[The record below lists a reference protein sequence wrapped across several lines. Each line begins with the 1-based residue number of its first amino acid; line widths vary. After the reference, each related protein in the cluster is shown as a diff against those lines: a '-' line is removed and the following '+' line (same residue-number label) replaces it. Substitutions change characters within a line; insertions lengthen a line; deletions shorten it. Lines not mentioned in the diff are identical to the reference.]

1 MFPRRHVSDNVAP
14 MKHLSGEV
22 NHLSSVRPPAI
33 CHRGKTST
41 SSSIDEVQS
50 HQQPSTSVDDVQ
62 SHQQPSTSVDDVQSH
77 QQPST
82 SVDDVQSHQ
91 QPSTSVDDVQSHQQ
105 PSTSVD
111 DVQSHQQPSTS
122 VDDVQSHQQPSTS
135 VDDVQNRTQTDTL
148 SSPPRTVWVELYK
161 FAKEQ
166 APRCNMTLHSFR
178 MLHIEKYEHLAAR
191 WPSLASISCTL
202 RNMNTT
208 LQYDPM

>member
-50 HQQPSTSVDDVQ
+50 HQQLSTSVDDVQSHQEPSTSVDDVQ
-62 SHQQPSTSVDDVQSH
+62 SHQQPSMSVDDI
-77 QQPST
+77 
-82 SVDDVQSHQ
+82 
-91 QPSTSVDDVQSHQQ
+91 
-105 PSTSVD
+105 
-111 DVQSHQQPSTS
+111 
-122 VDDVQSHQQPSTS
+122 QSHQQPSTS